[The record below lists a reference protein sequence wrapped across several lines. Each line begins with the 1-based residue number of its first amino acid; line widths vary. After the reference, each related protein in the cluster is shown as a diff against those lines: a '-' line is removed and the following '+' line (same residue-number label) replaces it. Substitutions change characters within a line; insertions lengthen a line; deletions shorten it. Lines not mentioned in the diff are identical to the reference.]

1 MAEDN
6 TKVCRSCGTMQ
17 VHRRLLDSDPDYA
30 RRLARIEEQA
40 FRARRGMMVLR
51 PGCTRIPV
59 VVHVVWKTPAQN
71 ISQAQIDSQ
80 IAVLNQDFRAANGD
94 ISTVPAPFAP
104 LTGDARLVFAL
115 ADRDPA
121 GNPHDGV
128 VRVQT
133 DRDGFGSDDTVKFSS
148 SGGSDAWPR
157 DEYLNIWV
165 CQLTGGLLG
174 YAQFPGG
181 AAATDGVVVTHTG
194 FGTTGTAAA
203 PFNRGRTT
211 THEIGHWLNLR
222 HIWGD
227 DGGGCSG
234 SDFVDDTPNQ
244 GGPNYGEPSFPAISC
259 GNGPNGDMFMNFMDY
274 VDDAA
279 MVMFSEGQ
287 VVRMHACLD
296 GPRSAIGETVPCG
309 GKPPFKD
316 ATKDPLSDPIPKIIK
331 DPIKDPVVD
340 PPIPKSIINDPPGP
354 KSIIND
360 PPKPRLDPPKSVFEP
375 PKSVLDPP
383 KGVFDPPKNPIYD
396 PPKGIYEPP
405 KGVLDPPK
413 TVFEP
418 PFGPPV
424 VTPPISVPA
433 MPQIPQPG
441 QPATPF
447 VLGTGAPAAAQEPAQ
462 PAPLLA
468 HYAQVLHTYASLHQ
482 RGLLDAQGLAA
493 WQQAYAAYQQL
504 GGQ

>member
-1 MAEDN
+1 MAENN

-40 FRARRGMMVLR
+40 FRARRGMMPLR

-80 IAVLNQDFRAANGD
+80 IAVLNQDFRATNGD

-133 DRDGFGSDDTVKFSS
+133 DRDGFGSDDAVKFSS

-194 FGTTGTAAA
+194 FGTTGTASP

-244 GGPNYGEPSFPAISC
+244 GGPNTGEPSFPTISC
-259 GNGPNGDMFMNFMDY
+259 SNGPNGDMFMNFMDY

-316 ATKDPLSDPIPKIIK
+316 AAKDPLSDPVPKSLAN
-331 DPIKDPVVD
+331 DP
-340 PPIPKSIINDPPGP
+340 PKSIIQDGP
-354 KSIIND
+354 KNPVQD
-360 PPKPRLDPPKSVFEP
+360 PPKP
-375 PKSVLDPP
+375 
-383 KGVFDPPKNPIYD
+383 PIYD
-396 PPKGIYEPP
+396 PPKGIFEPP
-405 KGVLDPPK
+405 KQVIDPPK
-413 TVFEP
+413 GIADPPKGLTDPPKSALEP
-418 PFGPPV
+418 PFGPPLGPPV
-424 VTPPISVPA
+424 VTPPI
-433 MPQIPQPG
+433 QPPM

-447 VLGTGAPAAAQEPAQ
+447 VLGTGAPAASAQQ

-468 HYAQVLHTYASLHQ
+468 HYAQILQSYASLHQ

-504 GGQ
+504 GGR